1 MAKLP
6 EIQPRGAVTRG
17 PQSSISA
24 AEVANPFQ
32 QIAHALGDAGDMLQ
46 RANVADANTAGE
58 NAVYRDA
65 DGNLKVDA
73 RSNMSASG
81 RAYNAAAQQG
91 YAARLAG
98 DIRSRGTAMSNEA
111 KGNVDVF
118 NSSWKAFRDQ
128 TLTAVPKEFRG
139 AVTTMLDTEGPRF
152 GLGVSEQKRTSDLKE
167 FEGNIKSEIQ
177 LLDDDASTLARGGGV
192 GTETYKQKQAQI
204 RTLYQQL
211 ADNPDFIVGQ
221 GEADIALKR
230 MEGRHMSEA
239 MLGSVEKAL
248 NTGGIGEA
256 KKISEAI
263 LTDSSLSL
271 TPAERRQYSGL
282 ANERI
287 NGFVAQTKANLK
299 PIQDQSKTIRERLKE
314 GVGLDSDDIDTT
326 ARTLAAGGDMSGAL
340 ELYQARATARTLQTF
355 RMADNPGQLNRA
367 EGLFSSAAGGDGII
381 AAMQHVESSGDPNA
395 ESPKGASGDM
405 QVMPGTGA
413 EIAAELGDTSYPV
426 NGSEDEQKAYL
437 KSGDVSLRYGTH
449 YFNKMMNRYGGDQ
462 QAALIAYNGGADR
475 ADKWLSAG
483 RDDSVIPKESAD
495 YYKKVLGRVGS
506 ATTNFTPEEATA
518 AKTFLQART
527 SKDASHIDGL
537 DNTFAVKLSKLIEA
551 APAGIRDKL
560 GIYSGARSNERQ
572 AELYAAALQKYGS
585 EAEARKWVAPPGKSQ
600 HNHGKAAD
608 MGYDGGSLKNAPP
621 EVVKWV
627 HDNAATFGL
636 KFPLGNENWHIEDDS
651 TRGGKAGPQVD
662 PEVIKEYRTE
672 MTADA
677 KSMFTDIKAGYD
689 KGMTP
694 AVSDINLLSRQ
705 LAIVDDQDF
714 RKEVADY
721 FTTQSAVGAAAGIA
735 PAQLESLISSL
746 QSDAADGATV
756 AQQQIITGMQDA
768 EKART
773 QALKDDPIGYGVRKG
788 MIAAPPALDIANPD
802 SWGPTFSSLQN
813 GVDVMQARGEVGN
826 ISALR
831 PAMQQQV
838 ANALAASTPQD
849 SVKLLGSMAA
859 NMSPETYKSTLGA
872 LYTGGQSRAVAAAGA
887 LVPVNPEAAE
897 GVLRGQ
903 QLLKE
908 NPLLAP
914 KKSDSN
920 AESIDAIL
928 PSSAFAPTLE
938 GTRQSLL
945 DAATAR
951 YADLSSQSADTSG
964 ELNEERM
971 QKAITEVTGGLV
983 DMNGVETIAPKYG
996 MSQEDFDQTIS
1007 GLDDEA
1013 MRGAVTSSGLPVK
1026 ANDLRYEG
1034 RLRAVADGRYV
1045 LEFGSPDRP
1054 TYALR
1059 QQSPGTYGTPGVFVL
1074 DLRNR

>member
-17 PQSSISA
+17 PQSSVSA

-32 QIAHALGDAGDMLQ
+32 QIANALGDAGDMLQ
-46 RANVADANTAGE
+46 KKNIDDANTAGE
-58 NAVYRDA
+58 SAVYRDA
-65 DGNLKVDA
+65 DGNLKVDS
-73 RSNMSASG
+73 RSNLSASG

-98 DIRSRGTAMSNEA
+98 DIRARGTAMSNEA
-111 KGNVDVF
+111 KGNIDAF

-128 TLTAVPKEFRG
+128 TLIAVPKEFRG

-192 GTETYKQKQAQI
+192 GTDAYKQKQAQI
-204 RTLYQQL
+204 KTLYQQL

-221 GEADIALKR
+221 GEADVALKR

-263 LTDSSLSL
+263 ITDASLAL
-271 TPAERRQYSGL
+271 TPAERRQYAGL

-299 PIQDQSKTIRERLKE
+299 PVQDQSKLIRERLKE
-314 GVGLDSDDIDTT
+314 GVGIDADDIDTT

-340 ELYQARATARTLQTF
+340 DLYQARATARTLQNF
-355 RMADNPGQLNRA
+355 RISDNPAQVAVAENAIGNANRPA
-367 EGLFSSAAGGDGII
+367 PGRSHPVSVAPELSGRMQQ
-381 AAMQHVESSGDPNA
+381 AMQHYKARGVDPIMAAGIIGNLVQESGLNTSARNKGDG
-395 ESPKGASGDM
+395 SDGSDSVG
-405 QVMPGTGA
+405 
-413 EIAAELGDTSYPV
+413 LGQW
-426 NGSEDEQKAYL
+426 NGSRARALQQFAA
-437 KSGDVSLRYGTH
+437 SRGT
-449 YFNKMMNRYGGDQ
+449 
-462 QAALIAYNGGADR
+462 
-475 ADKWLSAG
+475 
-483 RDDSVIPKESAD
+483 SAD
-495 YYKKVLGRVGS
+495 DFSTQLDFVLHELE
-506 ATTNFTPEEATA
+506 TTEGAAYQRLKAARNVDEATA
-518 AKTFLQART
+518 AMIGFER
-527 SKDASHIDGL
+527 
-537 DNTFAVKLSKLIEA
+537 
-551 APAGIRDKL
+551 PAGW
-560 GIYSGARSNERQ
+560 S
-572 AELYAAALQKYGS
+572 
-585 EAEARKWVAPPGKSQ
+585 
-600 HNHGKAAD
+600 
-608 MGYDGGSLKNAPP
+608 P
-621 EVVKWV
+621 E
-627 HDNAATFGL
+627 N
-636 KFPLGNENWHIEDDS
+636 P
-651 TRGGKAGPQVD
+651 RGGHGWNDRLAMAAKAGEFAGLQGEAIAARD
-662 PEVIKEYRTE
+662 GAINPEIIKEYRQE
-672 MTADA
+672 MTSDA
-677 KSMFTDIKAGYD
+677 RSLFTDIKGGYD

-721 FTTQSAVGAAAGIA
+721 FSTQSAVGAAAGLA

-746 QSDAADGATV
+746 QSDASDGATV
-756 AQQQIITGMQDA
+756 AQQQIISGMQEA
-768 EKART
+768 GKVRA

-788 MIAAPPALDIANPD
+788 MIAAPPALDLANPD

-813 GVDVMQARGEVGN
+813 GVDVMQASGEVGN

-831 PAMQQQV
+831 PEMQQQV
-838 ANALAASTPQD
+838 ARALAASTPQD

-872 LYTGGQSRAVAAAGA
+872 LYSGGQSRAVAAAGA
-887 LVPVNPEAAE
+887 LVPDNPEAAE

-914 KKSDSN
+914 KKTDAN
-920 AESIDAIL
+920 TQSIDAIL

-938 GTRQSLL
+938 GARQGLL

-951 YADLSSQSADTSG
+951 YADLSSQSGDTSG
-964 ELNEERM
+964 ELNDERM
-971 QKAITEVTGGLV
+971 QQAITEVTGGLV
-983 DMNGVETIAPKYG
+983 DMNGSDIIAPKYG
-996 MSQEDFDQTIS
+996 MSQADFDQTIA

-1026 ANDLRYEG
+1026 PDDLRNEG

-1045 LEFGSPDRP
+1045 LEFGSPERP
-1054 TYALR
+1054 TYAMR
-1059 QQSPGTYGTPGVFVL
+1059 QQSPGSYGGPSVFVL
-1074 DLRNR
+1074 DLRGR